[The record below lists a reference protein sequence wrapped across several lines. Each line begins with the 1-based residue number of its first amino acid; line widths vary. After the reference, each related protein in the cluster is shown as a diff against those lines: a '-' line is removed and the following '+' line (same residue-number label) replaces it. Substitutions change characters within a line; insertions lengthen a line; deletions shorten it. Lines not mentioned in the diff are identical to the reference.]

1 MAKGCYLTFSDA
13 SQGTLFLHWCV
24 TVQIYFCRA
33 AAHLSRVVGRRLV
46 VYNAHRSEAPVAGAL
61 AFFEPRKTVPAFKY
75 KSNGGRSE
83 LIREMSGGTGERI
96 KRFYQRAHLFTAPS
110 IAIDVASARWRT
122 RRLLHGNLP
131 VRQAR
136 QVLRRG
142 ARLLRT
148 WYVAVCG
155 NRADRRIKERLQ
167 RRPRLHERARRQPG
181 IRHGGR
187 RRARRERRLRGVDV
201 LAGVFHLH
209 GQQGGQ
215 RARDISR
222 HMVTPRGIVVAP
234 AIRRDFYGRAA
245 PPVINQARRRH

>member
-96 KRFYQRAHLFTAPS
+96 KRFYQRASQIYGTFDRHRRDVRSMAYTQAFTR
-110 IAIDVASARWRT
+110 ASASSLSWRSRST
-122 RRLLHGNLP
+122 
-131 VRQAR
+131 
-136 QVLRRG
+136 LR
-142 ARLLRT
+142 
-148 WYVAVCG
+148 
-155 NRADRRIKERLQ
+155 
-167 RRPRLHERARRQPG
+167 
-181 IRHGGR
+181 
-187 RRARRERRLRGVDV
+187 
-201 LAGVFHLH
+201 
-209 GQQGGQ
+209 
-215 RARDISR
+215 
-222 HMVTPRGIVVAP
+222 
-234 AIRRDFYGRAA
+234 
-245 PPVINQARRRH
+245 

>member
-96 KRFYQRAHLFTAPS
+96 KRFYQRANRFTAPS
-110 IAIDVASARWRT
+110 IRHRRDVCSMAHTQAFTRASANTSSSPSPST
-122 RRLLHGNLP
+122 RQWSSTSTARY
-131 VRQAR
+131 QA
-136 QVLRRG
+136 
-142 ARLLRT
+142 
-148 WYVAVCG
+148 
-155 NRADRRIKERLQ
+155 
-167 RRPRLHERARRQPG
+167 
-181 IRHGGR
+181 
-187 RRARRERRLRGVDV
+187 
-201 LAGVFHLH
+201 
-209 GQQGGQ
+209 
-215 RARDISR
+215 SR
-222 HMVTPRGIVVAP
+222 SP
-234 AIRRDFYGRAA
+234 
-245 PPVINQARRRH
+245 

>member
-1 MAKGCYLTFSDA
+1 MLPHL
-13 SQGTLFLHWCV
+13 QGPL
-24 TVQIYFCRA
+24 RA
-33 AAHLSRVVGRRLV
+33 RYSCTGALQCESINGRADPVGPLLERR
-46 VYNAHRSEAPVAGAL
+46 RRPVADAL

-96 KRFYQRAHLFTAPS
+96 KRFYQRANRFTAPS
-110 IAIDVASARWRT
+110 IRHRRDVCSIWRT
-122 RRLLHGNLP
+122 RRLLHGHLP

-142 ARLLRT
+142 SGLLR
-148 WYVAVCG
+148 ARHAAG
-155 NRADRRIKERLQ
+155 RRDRLNRRREERLQ
-167 RRPRLHERARRQPG
+167 RRPRLHERARREPG
-181 IRHGGR
+181 VRHGGR

-209 GQQGGQ
+209 GHQGGQ

-222 HMVTPRGIVVAP
+222 HK
-234 AIRRDFYGRAA
+234 
-245 PPVINQARRRH
+245 

>member
-96 KRFYQRAHLFTAPS
+96 KRFYQRANQIYAGAFDRHRRDVCSMAHTQAFTR
-110 IAIDVASARWRT
+110 ASAST
-122 RRLLHGNLP
+122 
-131 VRQAR
+131 
-136 QVLRRG
+136 
-142 ARLLRT
+142 
-148 WYVAVCG
+148 
-155 NRADRRIKERLQ
+155 
-167 RRPRLHERARRQPG
+167 
-181 IRHGGR
+181 
-187 RRARRERRLRGVDV
+187 
-201 LAGVFHLH
+201 
-209 GQQGGQ
+209 
-215 RARDISR
+215 
-222 HMVTPRGIVVAP
+222 
-234 AIRRDFYGRAA
+234 
-245 PPVINQARRRH
+245 